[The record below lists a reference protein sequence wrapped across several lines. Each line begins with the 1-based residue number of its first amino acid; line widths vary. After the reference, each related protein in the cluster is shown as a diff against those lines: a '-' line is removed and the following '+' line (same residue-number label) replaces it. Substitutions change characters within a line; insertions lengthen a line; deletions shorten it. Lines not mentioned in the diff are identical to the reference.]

1 MTNSRRTARLAGLLY
16 LVVILT
22 GMFSLAYVPSKL
34 IFPDDPVKTLQA
46 ISLREELFRGSIAAS
61 LLCYLAF
68 LALPVILYRLLRSVN
83 EWKARWML
91 LLAVVS
97 VPISLLNLQHRF
109 GILPLL
115 DSPALSLQE
124 AQYRLMEHLRLYSSG
139 ITIVKLFWGLWL
151 LPLGLLIY
159 RLSPVSKIIGV
170 LLMLG
175 CVGYVSSVFLGTLV
189 PGFNNYSFAGYITLP
204 AAAGEIG
211 TCLWLLVARGK
222 LANVGES
229 NRMSASR

>member
-1 MTNSRRTARLAGLLY
+1 MTNSRQTARLAGLLY

-22 GMFSLAYVPSKL
+22 GMFSLAYVPSRL
-34 IFPDDPVKTLQA
+34 IFPDDPAKTLEA
-46 ISLREELFRGSIAAS
+46 IAANGLLFRSSIAAS

-68 LALPVILYRLLRSVN
+68 LALPVVLYRLLRSVN

-109 GILPLL
+109 DIL
-115 DSPALSLQE
+115 ALTDQSTLPVQE
-124 AQYRLMEHLRLYSSG
+124 VQNRLMDHLRLYGSG

-175 CVGYVSSVFLGTLV
+175 CVGYVGSVFLGTLV

-211 TCLWLLVARGK
+211 TCLWLLVAPGK
-222 LANVGES
+222 LADLGNL
-229 NRMSASR
+229 NRPSA

>member
-1 MTNSRRTARLAGLLY
+1 MTNSRQTARLAGLLY

-22 GMFSLAYVPSKL
+22 GMFSLAYVPSRL
-34 IFPDDPVKTLQA
+34 IFPDDPAKTLEA
-46 ISLREELFRGSIAAS
+46 IAANGLLFRSSIAAS

-68 LALPVILYRLLRSVN
+68 LALPVVLYRLLRSVN

-109 GILPLL
+109 DIL
-115 DSPALSLQE
+115 ALTDQSTLPVQE
-124 AQYRLMEHLRLYSSG
+124 VQNRLMDHLRLYGSG

-175 CVGYVSSVFLGTLV
+175 CAGYVGSVFLGTLV

-211 TCLWLLVARGK
+211 TCLWLLVAPGK
-222 LANVGES
+222 LADVGNF
-229 NRMSASR
+229 NRPSA

>member
-1 MTNSRRTARLAGLLY
+1 
-16 LVVILT
+16 
-22 GMFSLAYVPSKL
+22 MFSLAYVPSKL
-34 IFPDDPVKTLQA
+34 IFPDDPAKTLESIA
-46 ISLREELFRGSIAAS
+46 AKALLFRSSIAAS

-68 LALPVILYRLLRSVN
+68 LALPVVLYRLLRSVN

-109 GILPLL
+109 DIL
-115 DSPALSLQE
+115 ALTDQSTLPVQE
-124 AQYRLMEHLRLYSSG
+124 VQNRLMDHLRLYGSG

-211 TCLWLLVARGK
+211 TCLWLLVAPGK
-222 LANVGES
+222 LADLGNL
-229 NRMSASR
+229 NRPSA